1 MLSIETIKGQQK
13 DALCMDKVQGLL
25 KKNYRET
32 GNKTQEFWSDG
43 ESKEQIF
50 YCKKLEITNKDSINI
65 IK

>member
-1 MLSIETIKGQQK
+1 
-13 DALCMDKVQGLL
+13 MDKVQGLL